1 MEAQMKKN
9 LVSLAIIVLLVFC
22 NFSTAMSM
30 GTNSSSSII
39 GDDGHLEFLMD
50 SHSSRFLQ
58 SAGYPVQGSLVA
70 NKPIVDCQRGNPY
83 RSCLPLPG
91 KPRSGEQCGGG
102 AIYNRGC

>member
-30 GTNSSSSII
+30 GSNSSSSII

-50 SHSSRFLQ
+50 SHSTRFLQ
-58 SAGYPVQGSLVA
+58 TAGHPVQGSLDASKAVA
-70 NKPIVDCQRGNPY
+70 NCGRGNPY
-83 RSCLPLPG
+83 SCLPRPG
-91 KPRSGEQCGGG
+91 KPRRGEHCGGG